1 MYITGANKFTYPLLV
16 QRGYLSSWSRKWW
29 KQEWFGK
36 EKKVLGRWN
45 LKHTESELNKF
56 YQYIPDPGYPNN
68 YGTKQLAGV
77 VLDSSL
83 QYNHLGKTQN

>member
-36 EKKVLGRWN
+36 EKKVLGHN
-45 LKHTESELNKF
+45 HFK
-56 YQYIPDPGYPNN
+56 PNI
-68 YGTKQLAGV
+68 
-77 VLDSSL
+77 
-83 QYNHLGKTQN
+83 